1 MFILKIKDRVYKFKL
16 SLFQIINLDD
26 KYKSTGGIS
35 RTINTAVFW
44 NDNRK
49 MLSIMEDIV
58 EYSWMKVNG
67 DYDED
72 ICDDFIYRLV
82 QDQELINNFIK
93 SIFPDGGDME
103 YYMSFDKK
111 TTKQDELRQLAHNLN
126 VLKEHTMDLSWES
139 EASCPTLYTFSMYD
153 YQLANLSITDLYST
167 KNHADEMNSYN
178 NKVFLDGPRIGKT
191 VINEMISKYST
202 PRNSGR
208 YSFKEENNNMNSA
221 RITKVITHNDRVV
234 IVKFSDGSFTKAV
247 CSENDHFDLDVGI
260 QVCLMKKM
268 LGNTGY
274 YKTMK
279 DVHKMMD
286 DQEEAKAKAAEEKK
300 LRREKQQKKK
310 EKSEKKRQAHIDQ
323 YKCDIADAVAMG
335 IEAYHTVMPDAREDD
350 LK

>member
-1 MFILKIKDRVYKFKL
+1 MFILKVKDRVFKFRL
-16 SLFQIINLDD
+16 SVFQIVNLED

-44 NDNRK
+44 NDNQK
-49 MLSIMEDIV
+49 LLSIMKDVI

-72 ICDDFIYRLV
+72 ICDDFIYRLI
-82 QDQELINNFIK
+82 QDKELPDNFIK
-93 SIFPDGGDME
+93 SILPDGEDME
-103 YYMSFDKK
+103 YYMSFEKK
-111 TTKQDELRQLAHNLN
+111 TTKQDELQPLEHNLN
-126 VLKEHTMDLSWES
+126 FLKDHAIDLSWES
-139 EASCPTLYTFSMYD
+139 DACCSTLYTFSLYD
-153 YQLANLSITDLYST
+153 YQLANIYITDIYPT
-167 KNHADEMNSYN
+167 KNHAYE
-178 NKVFLDGPRIGKT
+178 VL
-191 VINEMISKYST
+191 KYAT

-208 YSFKEENNNMNSA
+208 YPFKEENNNMNSA

-268 LGNTGY
+268 LGNAGY

-279 DVHKMMD
+279 DIHKMMD
-286 DQEEAKAKAAEEKK
+286 DQEEAKIKAAEEKK
-300 LRREKQQKKK
+300 LRREKQQKK
-310 EKSEKKRQAHIDQ
+310 EAKSEKKRQANIDQ
-323 YKCDIADAVAMG
+323 YKRDIADAVAMG
-335 IEAYHTVMPDAREDD
+335 IEAYHTVTPNNREDD